1 MIAWSHRDG
10 SFLLRVAGVLIHDGK
25 VLMQRNKSGD
35 AWVLPEAERS
45 GMSQQKRLSSGN
57 LPRN

>member
-25 VLMQRNKSGD
+25 VLMQMHGFS
-35 AWVLPEAERS
+35 PEAERS
-45 GMSQQKRLSSGN
+45 GMSRQKRLSSGN